1 MTPSNY
7 SSHIHRT
14 SFENATQIKSS
25 DVLVGNLSAPL
36 PAAETEVFVLHMPS
50 TLNAKTMFF
59 SLKVHHS
66 VNRTSDVSNIVSAAI
81 VDVPPERPQSTTCEP
96 DTTTGGDT
104 DSDDAVTLSLAND
117 PDITT
122 ITATRTVDSTAETEV
137 TPSLSK
143 ITTDSTV
150 VAITTN
156 ATEHRRANSVTAST
170 PSQSREGSNHESDS
184 TINVSTTVTTA
195 TQKHPVAVPHST
207 TGVSTIS
214 ITPTEENDNRMSSSP
229 SSESITSKPL
239 PQIPTKE
246 MLTSTTSAGNVNIAT
261 ENTKELPTS
270 TAKSASNSSTTT
282 RKPNTGV
289 LFNNN
294 NTSPPNGIGT
304 DATTTTPIATPT
316 MEQGYYIPRHRP
328 DWQFAWKLA
337 LGTSLMVI
345 FLIACPLIINTLRS
359 RKARRNNGLW
369 ENWGKEDNLHR
380 GPMGSWDGRI
390 PYSSPGYNVCWM
402 SKRWRS
408 EAMLSPS
415 CESVSSSQIQTRSMT
430 LNICDRK

>member
-1 MTPSNY
+1 MP
-7 SSHIHRT
+7 SSH
-14 SFENATQIKSS
+14 
-25 DVLVGNLSAPL
+25 
-36 PAAETEVFVLHMPS
+36 
-50 TLNAKTMFF
+50 NAKTMFY

-81 VDVPPERPQSTTCEP
+81 VYVPPERPLSTTCEP
-96 DTTTGGDT
+96 DTTTGGDA
-104 DSDDAVTLSLAND
+104 DSDDAVTTSHATD

-122 ITATRTVDSTAETEV
+122 ITTTRTVDSTTETEV

-143 ITTDSTV
+143 TTTDSTV
-150 VAITTN
+150 GAITTT
-156 ATEHRRANSVTAST
+156 ATEHSTTNSVTAST

-184 TINVSTTVTTA
+184 TINKSTTATTA
-195 TQKHPVAVPHST
+195 TQKLPVAVPHST

-214 ITPTEENDNRMSSSP
+214 ITPTEENDNQMSSSP

-239 PQIPTKE
+239 TQIPTKE
-246 MLTSTTSAGNVNIAT
+246 MLTSTTSAGTVNTAN
-261 ENTKELPTS
+261 ENIKEIPTS

-282 RKPNTGV
+282 RKPSTGV
-289 LFNNN
+289 PFNNN
-294 NTSPPNGIGT
+294 TTSPPNGIGT
-304 DATTTTPIATPT
+304 DATTTTPLATPT
-316 MEQGYYIPRHRP
+316 MEQESDIPRNRP

-345 FLIACPLIINTLRS
+345 FLIACPLIIKTLRS

-390 PYSSPGYNVCWM
+390 PYSSPADNVCNVGC
-402 SKRWRS
+402 RS
-408 EAMLSPS
+408 VGEVKPCYLPRVNLYQHRRYRPESGEA
-415 CESVSSSQIQTRSMT
+415 
-430 LNICDRK
+430 